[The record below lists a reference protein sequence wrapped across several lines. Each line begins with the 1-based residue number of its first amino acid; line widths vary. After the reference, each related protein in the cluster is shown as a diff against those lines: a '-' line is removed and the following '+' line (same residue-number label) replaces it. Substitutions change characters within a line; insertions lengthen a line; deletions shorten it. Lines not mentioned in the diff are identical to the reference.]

1 MSAFGG
7 KADIGIV
14 TSGRHTAYLWA
25 NAIRRLPS
33 NTVLLN
39 LHDTALQLA
48 FKSIWSAEM
57 YRVRFLLIILRCLI
71 SATAPV
77 ESERR
82 LSFRAVPFIDTD
94 VTRMFTHSYAL
105 FMGLARWH
113 LLFGSQFRKLALR
126 HKWAPVT
133 TGEMID
139 YRRSIRAF
147 QKFELRTRVI
157 YWDENRFYVEQS
169 FNVSGQMF
177 VSALVEGLV
186 RSPQGVLKPAA
197 VFAQAG
203 YDGPAPEPS
212 QEMKERIA
220 CLKKSSSPRGPSGTG
235 HHAYSNS

>member
-1 MSAFGG
+1 
-7 KADIGIV
+7 
-14 TSGRHTAYLWA
+14 
-25 NAIRRLPS
+25 
-33 NTVLLN
+33 
-39 LHDTALQLA
+39 
-48 FKSIWSAEM
+48 M
-57 YRVRFLLIILRCLI
+57 YRVRFLLMIMRCLV

-77 ESERR
+77 ERERC
-82 LSFRAVPFIDTD
+82 LSFRAIPFIDTD
-94 VTRMFTHSYAL
+94 FTRMFTHSYAL

-133 TGEMID
+133 TGEIIN

-186 RSPQGVLKPAA
+186 RSPQGVLEPGE
-197 VFAQAG
+197 VFAKAG
-203 YDGPAPEPS
+203 YEGPAPEPS

-220 CLKKSSSPRGPSGTG
+220 CLKKSLPPRGPSGTG
-235 HHAYSNS
+235 HHAQSNN

>member
-1 MSAFGG
+1 
-7 KADIGIV
+7 
-14 TSGRHTAYLWA
+14 
-25 NAIRRLPS
+25 
-33 NTVLLN
+33 
-39 LHDTALQLA
+39 
-48 FKSIWSAEM
+48 M
-57 YRVRFLLIILRCLI
+57 YRVRFLLMIMRCLI

-77 ESERR
+77 EWERC
-82 LSFRAVPFIDTD
+82 LSFRAIPFIDTD

-113 LLFGSQFRKLALR
+113 WLFSSQFRKLALKLALR
-126 HKWAPVT
+126 DKSVPLT
-133 TGEMID
+133 SGEIVN

-147 QKFELRTRVI
+147 QKFELRIQLI

-169 FNVSGQMF
+169 FNVSGEMF
-177 VSALVEGLV
+177 VSALVEGAL

-220 CLKKSSSPRGPSGTG
+220 CLKKSSPPGAAEQNRASRLFKQLNVCSLET
-235 HHAYSNS
+235 

>member
-1 MSAFGG
+1 MSWRSTPDILKHVCPIHRVIGRSSTQKSKARPSRYQRALCDSHYGVRQHSAVTLPPPSGG
-7 KADIGIV
+7 LASSYSSTMTLLYQV
-14 TSGRHTAYLWA
+14 FCNSGGA
-25 NAIRRLPS
+25 AIRRLPS

-39 LHDTALQLA
+39 LHDTALRLA

-94 VTRMFTHSYAL
+94 ITRMFTHSYAL

-133 TGEMID
+133 TGEMIN

-157 YWDENRFYVEQS
+157 YW
-169 FNVSGQMF
+169 
-177 VSALVEGLV
+177 
-186 RSPQGVLKPAA
+186 
-197 VFAQAG
+197 
-203 YDGPAPEPS
+203 
-212 QEMKERIA
+212 
-220 CLKKSSSPRGPSGTG
+220 
-235 HHAYSNS
+235 

>member
-1 MSAFGG
+1 
-7 KADIGIV
+7 
-14 TSGRHTAYLWA
+14 
-25 NAIRRLPS
+25 
-33 NTVLLN
+33 
-39 LHDTALQLA
+39 
-48 FKSIWSAEM
+48 M

-77 ESERR
+77 EKERC
-82 LSFRAVPFIDTD
+82 LSFRAIPFIDTD
-94 VTRMFTHSYAL
+94 ITRMFTHSYAL

-133 TGEMID
+133 TGEMIN

-212 QEMKERIA
+212 QRDEGEDCLSKEVVAAEGAERNRASRLFKQLNA
-220 CLKKSSSPRGPSGTG
+220 CSLDLQITP
-235 HHAYSNS
+235 